1 MKKFFLIATL
11 GVAGL
16 VSANSKND
24 IKTKAEVQTETKTKV
39 QKVSSE
45 SSWCQWCVRIDGIS
59 YCSEARTCDEAR
71 KQAREMAMADQ

>member
-1 MKKFFLIATL
+1 MLTL

-24 IKTKAEVQTETKTKV
+24 IKTKTEVQTETKTKV

-45 SSWCQWCVRIDGIS
+45 STWCQWCVRIDGMS